1 MVNTYRVLVPHDFSE
16 VADSATSHAATV
28 AKSFSGEIVL
38 LHVISSEKARGE
50 AEIKLKEL
58 AENAS
63 NTYSVPVSF
72 EIRKG
77 SIFDRIPEVGQEVG
91 AMLVVMGTHG
101 IKGIQH
107 LTGSY
112 ALKVIGH
119 SKLPFIVNQ
128 GKKSKGKIKD
138 LVLPIKFS
146 QETKSKLSIT
156 ASIAKHFNATVHIFI
171 SNEIDEFINTKVKRE
186 LTFAKQF
193 FTERKVNFEVEVA
206 PEHGNFIPQLID
218 YSNDIEADMIAI
230 VNASGDGGFLPD
242 LFKGS
247 GEIEVLNNKFEIPVI
262 VMNPSQI
269 FVPETFG

>member
-1 MVNTYRVLVPHDFSE
+1 MANTYKVLVPHDFSE
-16 VADSATSHAATV
+16 VADTAISHAATV
-28 AKSFSGEIVL
+28 AKSFGGEIVL
-38 LHVISSEKARGE
+38 LHVISSEKARNE
-50 AEIKLKEL
+50 AETKLKQL

-77 SIFDRIPEVGQEVG
+77 SIFDRIPEVGDEIG

-128 GKKSKGKIKD
+128 GKKSKGSIKD

-156 ASIAKHFNATVHIFI
+156 ASIAKHFGATVHIFI
-171 SNEIDEFINTKVKRE
+171 SNEKDEFIKTKVTRE
-186 LTFAKQF
+186 LTFAKQYF
-193 FTERKVNFEVEVA
+193 GERGVKYEVEIA
-206 PEHGNFIPQLID
+206 PDHGNFIPQLLA
-218 YSNDIEADMIAI
+218 YSNDIDADMIAI
-230 VNASGDGGFLPD
+230 VNSSGDGGFLPD

-247 GEIEVLNNKFEIPVI
+247 GEIDVLNNEFQIPVI

-269 FVPETFG
+269 FVPEHFG

>member
-1 MVNTYRVLVPHDFSE
+1 MANMYKVLVPHDFSD
-16 VADSATSHAATV
+16 VADSAISHAATV
-28 AKSFSGEIVL
+28 AKSFKGEVVL
-38 LHVISSEKARGE
+38 LHVISSEKARSE
-50 AEIKLKEL
+50 AETRLTEL
-58 AENAS
+58 TKNAS
-63 NTYSVPVSF
+63 NTHSVLVSF

-77 SIFDRIPEVGQEVG
+77 SIFDRIPEVGEEIG

-128 GKKSKGKIKD
+128 GNKSKGSIKD

-156 ASIAKHFNATVHIFI
+156 ASIARHFDATIHIFI
-171 SNEIDEFINTKVKRE
+171 SNENDEFIATKVKRE
-186 LTFAKQF
+186 LTFAKQY
-193 FTERKVNFEVEVA
+193 FTERKVKYEVEIA
-206 PEHGNFIPQLID
+206 PEHGNFIPQLLD
-218 YSNDIEADMIAI
+218 YSSDIDADMIAI

-247 GEIEVLNNKFEIPVI
+247 GEIEVLNNKFQIPVI

-269 FVPETFG
+269 FVPEHFG

>member
-1 MVNTYRVLVPHDFSE
+1 MANMYKVLVPHDFSD
-16 VADSATSHAATV
+16 VADSAISHAATV
-28 AKSFSGEIVL
+28 AKSFNGEVVL
-38 LHVISSEKARGE
+38 LHVISSEKARSD
-50 AEIKLKEL
+50 AETKLTEL
-58 AENAS
+58 TKNAS
-63 NTYSVPVSF
+63 NTHSVLVSF

-77 SIFDRIPEVGQEVG
+77 SIFDRIPEVGEEIG

-128 GKKSKGKIKD
+128 GKKSKGSIKD

-156 ASIAKHFNATVHIFI
+156 ASIAKHFDATIHIFI
-171 SNEIDEFINTKVKRE
+171 SNENDEFIATKVKRE
-186 LTFAKQF
+186 LTFAKQY
-193 FTERKVNFEVEVA
+193 FTERKVKYEVEIA
-206 PEHGNFIPQLID
+206 PEHGNFIPQLLD
-218 YSNDIEADMIAI
+218 YSSDIDADMIAI

-247 GEIEVLNNKFEIPVI
+247 GEIEVLNNKFQIPVI

-269 FVPETFG
+269 FVPEHFG

>member
-58 AENAS
+58 SENAS
-63 NTYSVPVSF
+63 NMYSVPVSF

-77 SIFDRIPEVGQEVG
+77 SIFDRIPEVGEEVG

>member
-1 MVNTYRVLVPHDFSE
+1 MANIYKVLVPHDFSE
-16 VADSATSHAATV
+16 VADSAVSHAATV
-28 AKSFSGEIVL
+28 AKSFNGEVVL
-38 LHVISSEKARGE
+38 LHVISSEKAR
-50 AEIKLKEL
+50 AESESKLKALTET
-58 AENAS
+58 AS

-77 SIFDRIPEVGQEVG
+77 SIFDRIPEVGAEIG

-119 SKLPFIVNQ
+119 SKLPFVVNQ
-128 GKKSKGKIKD
+128 GKKSKGSIKD

-156 ASIAKHFNATVHIFI
+156 ASIAKHFEATIHIFI
-171 SNEIDEFINTKVKRE
+171 SNEKDEFIATKVKRE
-186 LTFAKQF
+186 LKFAKQY
-193 FTERKVNFEVEVA
+193 FTERKVKYEVEIA
-206 PEHGNFIPQLID
+206 PEHGNFIPQVLDYASDID
-218 YSNDIEADMIAI
+218 ADMIAI

-247 GEIEVLNNKFEIPVI
+247 GEIEVLNNKFQIPVI
-262 VMNPSQI
+262 VMNPSQV
-269 FVPETFG
+269 FVPEHFG

>member
-1 MVNTYRVLVPHDFSE
+1 MANTYKVLVPHDFSE
-16 VADSATSHAATV
+16 VADTAISHAATI
-28 AKSFSGEIVL
+28 AKSFGGEIVL
-38 LHVISSEKARGE
+38 LHVISSEKARSE
-50 AEIKLKEL
+50 AETKLEQL

-77 SIFDRIPEVGQEVG
+77 SIFDRIPEVGDEIG

-128 GKKSKGKIKD
+128 GKKSKGGIKD

-156 ASIAKHFNATVHIFI
+156 ASIAKHFGAAVHIFI
-171 SNEIDEFINTKVKRE
+171 SNEKDEFIKTKVTRE
-186 LTFAKQF
+186 LTFAKQYF
-193 FTERKVNFEVEVA
+193 GERGVKYEVEIA
-206 PEHGNFIPQLID
+206 PEHGNYIPQLID
-218 YSNDIEADMIAI
+218 YSNDIDADMIAI
-230 VNASGDGGFLPD
+230 VNSSGDGGFLPD

-247 GEIEVLNNKFEIPVI
+247 GEIDVLNNQYQIPVI

-269 FVPETFG
+269 FVPEHFG

>member
-1 MVNTYRVLVPHDFSE
+1 MSNSYKVLVPHDFSE
-16 VADSATSHAATV
+16 VADNAVSHAATV
-28 AKSFSGEIVL
+28 AKSFNGEIVL
-38 LHVISSEKARGE
+38 LHVISSEKARSE
-50 AEIKLKEL
+50 SESKLKEL
-58 AENAS
+58 SENAS
-63 NTYSVPVSF
+63 NLYGVPVCF

-77 SIFDRIPEVGQEVG
+77 SIFDRIPEVGEEIG

-128 GKKSKGKIKD
+128 GKKSKGSIND

-156 ASIAKHFNATVHIFI
+156 ASIAKHFGATVHIFI
-171 SNEIDEFINTKVKRE
+171 SNEKDEFIKTKVTRE
-186 LTFAKQF
+186 LTFAKSYF
-193 FTERKVNFEVEVA
+193 SERKVKYEVEIA
-206 PEHGNFIPQLID
+206 PEHGNFIPQMID
-218 YSNDIEADMIAI
+218 YSSDIDADMIAI
-230 VNASGDGGFLPD
+230 VNSSGDGGFLPD

-247 GEIEVLNNKFEIPVI
+247 GEIDVLNNNYGIPVI

-269 FVPETFG
+269 FVPEHFG

>member
-1 MVNTYRVLVPHDFSE
+1 MDNRYKVLVPHDFSE
-16 VADSATSHAATV
+16 VADTAISHAATV
-28 AKSFSGEIVL
+28 AKSFKVEVVL
-38 LHVISSEKARGE
+38 LHVISSEKARTE
-50 AEIKLKEL
+50 AEGKLKEL
-58 AENAS
+58 SENAS
-63 NTYSVPVSF
+63 TTYGVPVSF

-77 SIFDRIPEVGQEVG
+77 SIFDRIPEVGEEVG

-119 SKLPFIVNQ
+119 SKLPFVVNQ
-128 GKKSKGKIKD
+128 GKKSKGSIKD

-156 ASIAKHFNATVHIFI
+156 ASIAKHFQATIHIFI
-171 SNEIDEFINTKVKRE
+171 ANEKDEFIMTKVKRE
-186 LTFAKQF
+186 LTFAKQY
-193 FTERKVNFEVEVA
+193 FTERKVKYEVEIA
-206 PEHGNFIPQLID
+206 PEHGNFIPQLLQYSSDID
-218 YSNDIEADMIAI
+218 ADMIAI

-247 GEIEVLNNKFEIPVI
+247 GEIEVLNNEFQIPVI

-269 FVPETFG
+269 FVPEHFG

>member
-58 AENAS
+58 SENAS
-63 NTYSVPVSF
+63 NMYSVPVSF

-77 SIFDRIPEVGQEVG
+77 SIFDRIPEVGEEVG

-156 ASIAKHFNATVHIFI
+156 ASIAKHFKATVHIFI
-171 SNEIDEFINTKVKRE
+171 SNEKDEFINTKVKRE

-269 FVPETFG
+269 FVPEHFG

>member
-1 MVNTYRVLVPHDFSE
+1 MANTYKVLVPHDFSE
-16 VADSATSHAATV
+16 VADNAISHAATI
-28 AKSFSGEIVL
+28 AKSFNGEVVL
-38 LHVISSEKARGE
+38 LHVISSEKARSE
-50 AEIKLKEL
+50 SEEKLVEL
-58 AENAS
+58 TKNAS

-77 SIFDRIPEVGQEVG
+77 SIFDRIPEVGEEIG

-119 SKLPFIVNQ
+119 SKLPFVVNQ
-128 GKKSKGKIKD
+128 GKKSKGSIKD

-156 ASIAKHFNATVHIFI
+156 ASIAKHFDATIHIFI
-171 SNEIDEFINTKVKRE
+171 SNEKEEFIKTKVKRE
-186 LTFAKQF
+186 LTFAKQY
-193 FTERKVNFEVEVA
+193 FTERKVKYEVEIA
-206 PEHGNFIPQLID
+206 PEHGNFIPQLLD
-218 YSNDIEADMIAI
+218 YSSDIDADMIAI

-247 GEIEVLNNKFEIPVI
+247 GEIEVLNNKFHIPVI
-262 VMNPSQI
+262 VMNPSQV
-269 FVPETFG
+269 FVPEHFG

>member
-1 MVNTYRVLVPHDFSE
+1 MENTYKVLVPHDFTE
-16 VADSATSHAATV
+16 VADTAISHAATV

-38 LHVISSEKARGE
+38 LHVISSEKARSSVE
-50 AEIKLKEL
+50 EKLKEISVT
-58 AENAS
+58 AS
-63 NTYSVPVSF
+63 NTYSVDVKY

-77 SIFDRIPEVGQEVG
+77 SIFDRIPEVAKEIG
-91 AMLVVMGTHG
+91 AMIIVMGTHG

-128 GKKSKGKIKD
+128 EKKSRGKIKD

-156 ASIAKHFNATVHIFI
+156 NSIAKHFGAVVHIFT
-171 SNEIDEFINTKVKRE
+171 SNEKDEFIRTKVSRE
-186 LTFAKQF
+186 LTFAKQYF
-193 FTERKVNFEVEVA
+193 AERGVKFEVETA
-206 PEHGNFIPQLID
+206 PEHGNFIPQMLD
-218 YSNDIEADMIAI
+218 YASDVDADMIAI
-230 VNASGDGGFLPD
+230 VNSSGEGGFLPD

-247 GEIEVLNNKFEIPVI
+247 GEIEVLNNKYHIPVI

-269 FVPETFG
+269 FVPEHFG

>member
-1 MVNTYRVLVPHDFSE
+1 MSNSYKVLVPHDFSE
-16 VADSATSHAATV
+16 VADNAISHAATV
-28 AKSFSGEIVL
+28 AKSFNGEIVL
-38 LHVISSEKARGE
+38 LHVISSEKARSE
-50 AEIKLKEL
+50 SESKLKEL
-58 AENAS
+58 SESAS
-63 NTYSVPVSF
+63 NSYGVPVFF

-77 SIFDRIPEVGQEVG
+77 SIFDRIPEVGEEIG

-128 GKKSKGKIKD
+128 GKQSKGSVND

-156 ASIAKHFNATVHIFI
+156 ASIAKHFGATVHIFI
-171 SNEIDEFINTKVKRE
+171 SNEKDEFIKTKVTRE
-186 LTFAKQF
+186 LTFAKSYF
-193 FTERKVNFEVEVA
+193 SERKVKYEVEIA
-206 PEHGNFIPQLID
+206 PEHGNFIPQMID
-218 YSNDIEADMIAI
+218 YSNDIDADMIAI
-230 VNASGDGGFLPD
+230 VNSSGDGGFLPD

-247 GEIEVLNNKFEIPVI
+247 GEIDVLNNTYGIPVI

-269 FVPETFG
+269 FVPEHFG

>member
-1 MVNTYRVLVPHDFSE
+1 MANIYKVLVPHDFSE
-16 VADSATSHAATV
+16 VADTAISHAATV
-28 AKSFSGEIVL
+28 AKSFGGEIVL
-38 LHVISSEKARGE
+38 LHVISSEKARSE
-50 AEIKLKEL
+50 AETKLKQL

-77 SIFDRIPEVGQEVG
+77 SIFDRIPEVGDEIG

-128 GKKSKGKIKD
+128 GKKSKGSIKD

-156 ASIAKHFNATVHIFI
+156 ASIAKHFGATVHIFI
-171 SNEIDEFINTKVKRE
+171 SNEKDEFIKTKVTRE
-186 LTFAKQF
+186 LTFAKQYF
-193 FTERKVNFEVEVA
+193 GERGVKYEVEIA
-206 PEHGNFIPQLID
+206 PDHGNFIPQLLA
-218 YSNDIEADMIAI
+218 YSNDIDADMIAI
-230 VNASGDGGFLPD
+230 VNSSGDGGFLPD

-247 GEIEVLNNKFEIPVI
+247 GEIDVLNNEFQIPVI

-269 FVPETFG
+269 FVPEHFG